1 MTTFGGIFF
10 LGGMQLAPFNLFG
23 LFVNSAGGF
32 SYAWIKYKDKQRND
46 DEQNTKKTD
55 KAVP

>member
-23 LFVNSAGGF
+23 LFVNSAGGL